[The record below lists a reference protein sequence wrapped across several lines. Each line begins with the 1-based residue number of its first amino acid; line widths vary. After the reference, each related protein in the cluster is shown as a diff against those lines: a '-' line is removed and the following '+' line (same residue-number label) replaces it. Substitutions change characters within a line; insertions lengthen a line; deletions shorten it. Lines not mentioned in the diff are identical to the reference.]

1 MWFAWAAYWPETAIW
16 NGEGLLASPT
26 AVDGDGILQRD
37 FVLGQNFPNPFNA
50 TTLICYQL
58 LATTAVSL
66 VVYNSAGQLV
76 RDLDAGYEQAGV
88 YIQRWDGR
96 TESGADAS
104 SGTYFYRLKIG
115 ANEQQLTRSMALV
128 R

>member
-26 AVDGDGILQRD
+26 AVAVDGDGILQRD

-76 RDLDAGYEQAGV
+76 RDLDAGYEQAWAL
-88 YIQRWDGR
+88 YTALGR
-96 TESGADAS
+96 TH
-104 SGTYFYRLKIG
+104 
-115 ANEQQLTRSMALV
+115 
-128 R
+128 